1 MTTLTS
7 ARMLTPAHRE
17 PGFIQAAILL
27 VTAGL
32 TVLVTAVLGPSL
44 PAMQRHFAHVPGAD
58 YLVPL
63 TMTTP
68 MLMMAA
74 LSVVAGGL
82 ADRFGRKRLLVGATA
97 LYAVFGTAPMW
108 LDSLTA
114 IIASR
119 VALGV
124 TEAVL
129 MTVSTTMI
137 GDYYSGARREKF
149 MSLQTTVSAAS
160 AFLLN
165 NLGGLIAEHGWRAP
179 YGVYAISLVLAP
191 AMVVFLWE
199 PKPQADDAASLA
211 AAQRDDAPWRPGLL
225 AFVCVLAV
233 LLGIMFLTVPVHFG
247 YLFGAIGVHSPA
259 QVGAAYGLN
268 SLGVIAG
275 TLVFGWGIAPR
286 LPVARQLA
294 LGCLMSGMGFWL
306 MRSADHYGAL
316 AVAGVVNGFGAGL
329 LLPTMVTWCMR
340 VLPFARRGLGTG
352 AFQSCLFL
360 GMFINPVLVVSL
372 ERLHGGSRAAG
383 IGAIGMALMALAV
396 VALLAS
402 ARTRKA

>member
-211 AAQRDDAPWRPGLL
+211 RLYASTLEQAGMIARVVSNPLE
-225 AFVCVLAV
+225 VLEA
-233 LLGIMFLTVPVHFG
+233 MESFHP
-247 YLFGAIGVHSPA
+247 
-259 QVGAAYGLN
+259 
-268 SLGVIAG
+268 
-275 TLVFGWGIAPR
+275 
-286 LPVARQLA
+286 
-294 LGCLMSGMGFWL
+294 
-306 MRSADHYGAL
+306 D
-316 AVAGVVNGFGAGL
+316 L
-329 LLPTMVTWCMR
+329 LLMD
-340 VLPFARRGLGTG
+340 
-352 AFQSCLFL
+352 
-360 GMFINPVLVVSL
+360 I
-372 ERLHGGSRAAG
+372 
-383 IGAIGMALMALAV
+383 
-396 VALLAS
+396 
-402 ARTRKA
+402 